1 VAVTAP
7 FVVHCLTEKK
17 KQLDEAAGSRP
28 TYQQPYK
35 HNPQNSSLDASSGAD
50 GPASVEMSALLD
62 DRGARMSSKNPGGGA
77 DLLNILRQSYDHLT
91 TMPKLQWTYDGRLA
105 YKASYEG
112 HEAFLRY
119 SSLAES

>member
-1 VAVTAP
+1 MAVTAP

-62 DRGARMSSKNPGGGA
+62 DRGARMSSKNPGGLIYKISC
-77 DLLNILRQSYDHLT
+77 DNPTIILQQCQSYNGLT
-91 TMPKLQWTYDGRLA
+91 TVV
-105 YKASYEG
+105 
-112 HEAFLRY
+112 
-119 SSLAES
+119 